1 MERILP
7 LEESWDRYNHDLV
20 PSLYLGHG
28 KNISGE
34 KLGTALEAAS
44 KREGRAQNLDQ
55 NRTEY
60 EQLLEKIKA
69 KRLKIDDPGL
79 EIQDAVFDFN
89 VVETSEEEIRIVTQ
103 TEEFENLFACR

>member
-1 MERILP
+1 M
-7 LEESWDRYNHDLV
+7 V
-20 PSLYLGHG
+20 
-28 KNISGE
+28 
-34 KLGTALEAAS
+34 EAAA

-55 NRTEY
+55 NRLEY
-60 EQLLEKIKA
+60 EQILEKINA

-103 TEEFENLFACR
+103 TEEFENLFACRREAVCFVFAFGWPVVRWLIKCGCPVVD